1 MFKKRKW
8 SKWEHISFVQ
18 DFRSGIKTVELL
30 RREDELTGLVEWK
43 RIYVK
48 SCVHNLVG
56 LLTVLWI
63 KRNTCL

>member
-8 SKWEHISFVQ
+8 SKWQHISFVQ
-18 DFRSGIKTVELL
+18 DFRSGIDTIELL

-48 SCVHNLVG
+48 NCVHNLFVM
-56 LLTVLWI
+56 LTNLWNN
-63 KRNTCL
+63 K